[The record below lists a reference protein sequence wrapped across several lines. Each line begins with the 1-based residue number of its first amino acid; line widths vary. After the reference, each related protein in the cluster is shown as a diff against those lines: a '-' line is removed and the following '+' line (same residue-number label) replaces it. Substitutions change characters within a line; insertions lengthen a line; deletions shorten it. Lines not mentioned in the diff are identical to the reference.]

1 MGQLLSRMLH
11 NRSWRFWRKA
21 ARNAPEAPLGDLR
34 RNLNEAH
41 RLRQQLDQV
50 IHIGESRL
58 ALPKI
63 GSARFPKPH
72 GTDWSWRPELWRG
85 PLAKPGLSSVQ
96 NKARLGSEVQ
106 LFHDCPNSEITLR
119 QLRNQREADL
129 APFALRMDVFQFNG
143 SFLSLVV
150 DLPQEANLGLNRDHL
165 IRVNCTIESE
175 KPIEIFARLNVQHGP
190 NTEQLVREFNSKHK
204 DQTIE
209 FELAHS
215 QINEKR
221 IEKLWLDLIFET
233 PDLNQVVL
241 RDLTFLRLPRAP
253 F

>member
-1 MGQLLSRMLH
+1 MGQLLSRILH
-11 NRSWRFWRKA
+11 QRSWRFWRNA
-21 ARNAPEAPLGDLR
+21 ARSARQAPVGDLR
-34 RNLNEAH
+34 RNLSQAH
-41 RLRQQLDQV
+41 RLRQELDQV

-63 GSARFPKPH
+63 GSTRFPKPH

-96 NKARLGSEVQ
+96 NKAKLGSEVQ

-119 QLRNQREADL
+119 QLRNLREADL
-129 APFALRMDVFQFNG
+129 APFALRMDVFQLSG
-143 SFLSLVV
+143 SFLSVV
-150 DLPQEANLGLNRDHL
+150 IDLPTDVTNRLTRDHL
-165 IRVNCTIESE
+165 IRANCSIESE
-175 KPIEIFARLNVQHGP
+175 QPIEIFARLNVQHGP
-190 NTEQLVREFNSKHK
+190 NTEQLVREFNSGQK

-209 FELAHS
+209 FELAYS

-253 F
+253 Y